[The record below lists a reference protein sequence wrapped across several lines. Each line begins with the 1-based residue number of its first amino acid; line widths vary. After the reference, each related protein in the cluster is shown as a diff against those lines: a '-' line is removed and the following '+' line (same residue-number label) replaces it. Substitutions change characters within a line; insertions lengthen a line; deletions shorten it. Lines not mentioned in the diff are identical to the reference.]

1 MKYFLESKSGRT
13 FEVEVNELADE
24 AMSVTIDGR
33 EISADFIDV
42 DLRGQYAAVLD
53 WCSFAASIEEI
64 DEQHLTVNI
73 AGESFEMT
81 AYDERERAA
90 QAVAGQGP
98 PKAELIKASM
108 PGLIISLSTE
118 VGAVLQAGESV
129 AVLEAMKMQNEV
141 CCQHDGVVV
150 EVLVAVGDN
159 VEANQPLMRLAPP
172 QES

>member
-1 MKYFLESKSGRT
+1 MKYFIESKSGRT
-13 FEVEVNELADE
+13 FEVEVTELGGE

-42 DLRGQYAAVLD
+42 DCRGQYAAVLD
-53 WCSFAASIEEI
+53 WRSFAASIEET
-64 DEQHLTVNI
+64 DEQHLAVNI
-73 AGESFEMT
+73 AGESFMMT
-81 AYDERERAA
+81 AFDERERAA

-108 PGLIISLSTE
+108 PGLIISISVAVGDELSAE
-118 VGAVLQAGESV
+118 ASV

-141 CCQHDGVVV
+141 CCQGGGVVV

-159 VEANQPLMRLAPP
+159 VDANQPLVRLAPP
-172 QES
+172 EES

>member
-1 MKYFLESKSGRT
+1 
-13 FEVEVNELADE
+13 
-24 AMSVTIDGR
+24 
-33 EISADFIDV
+33 
-42 DLRGQYAAVLD
+42 
-53 WCSFAASIEEI
+53 
-64 DEQHLTVNI
+64 
-73 AGESFEMT
+73 
-81 AYDERERAA
+81 
-90 QAVAGQGP
+90 
-98 PKAELIKASM
+98 M

-118 VGAVLQAGESV
+118 VGAVLHAGESV

>member
-42 DLRGQYAAVLD
+42 DRRGQYAAVLD
-53 WCSFAASIEEI
+53 WCSFAASIEET

-90 QAVAGQGP
+90 QSVAGQGA

-141 CCQHDGVVV
+141 CCQNDGVVV

-159 VEANQPLMRLAPP
+159 VEANQPLIRLAPP
-172 QES
+172 PES

>member
-1 MKYFLESKSGRT
+1 
-13 FEVEVNELADE
+13 
-24 AMSVTIDGR
+24 
-33 EISADFIDV
+33 
-42 DLRGQYAAVLD
+42 
-53 WCSFAASIEEI
+53 
-64 DEQHLTVNI
+64 VNI

-90 QAVAGQGP
+90 QSVAGQGP

-141 CCQHDGVVV
+141 CCQNDGVVV
-150 EVLVAVGDN
+150 EVLVSVGDN
-159 VEANQPLMRLAPP
+159 VEANQPLIRLAPL